1 MKRLEQLKSKKRSVS
16 HSKGNN
22 AMRRNVFLVI
32 KTVLLLMLFS
42 ANAFSQGANTTQGK
56 EFWVAF
62 GTIGSTPANDAGLA
76 LQIRIVASEATTGT
90 MRFMTDGTTV
100 PFSIGAGEVF
110 TYSLSAAEK
119 AKVYGVYQNVAV
131 GSSYSGTH
139 NRSLYVETSKN
150 VSVYA
155 INLRQSTTD
164 ATNVLPVTNYG
175 ISYYALSYKSL
186 STGNSSDGYA
196 IVADES
202 NTLVYDEG
210 THVATLGRG
219 EVYYRYTGGGDQT
232 GRNITSNKP
241 VAFFTTNQNAFV
253 PADKGYGDVLYQQI
267 APVHAW
273 GTKFLVPVTKRGLER
288 IRIVA
293 SQNNTI
299 ITQTG
304 GIIQSSPGT
313 GSLTLNAGEFVE
325 LEVFLTD
332 KGCYIEANKSV
343 AVASYLVGWQNFST
357 IAGQYPGDPAIAW
370 VPAIEQSIS
379 SVIIAPFIATAS
391 SILTEHHALIVA
403 PTSAKNA
410 TIMAI
415 GSGSFQSISG
425 GTWTDNT
432 ASGYSFYSIPLTQD
446 EAYSFAN
453 TAGLT
458 VLGYGLG
465 GAESYYYLAGAAA
478 RKLDV
483 SFYVDGMHNE
493 DADGHTFCSG
503 VSTLT
508 IEAGVSFELHS
519 APGHLRWYVNG
530 SEEISARDQE
540 TWTKSLSIGTHTIRM
555 VAINLGNETVEA
567 QATFTI
573 TNPMT
578 PGAITGNQSINTG
591 ATPTTLT
598 STSPAA
604 GGTGTITYQWQSSTN
619 GTTWADITGATGLS
633 YSPPALNATTY
644 FRRVAS
650 CSCGSAETSSVLV
663 TVSTVNVDNFI
674 TANGTEICSG
684 DVASLSASLTT
695 AGSVTNPVFKWYDAP
710 TAGTLLYTGPTF
722 TLSPSLTTTY
732 YVSVS
737 GTSQSETARKAVTVT
752 VKPTATPAMIKITQ

>member
-1 MKRLEQLKSKKRSVS
+1 MKRLEQLKSKKRSIS
-16 HSKGNN
+16 YSK
-22 AMRRNVFLVI
+22 RNVFLVI

-56 EFWVAF
+56 EFWVTF
-62 GTIGSTPANDAGLA
+62 GANGPVGATDASTT
-76 LQIRIVASEATTGT
+76 LQVRIVASEATTGT
-90 MRFMTDGTTV
+90 MTFMTDGTTV
-100 PFSIGAGEVF
+100 PFSVGAGEVF
-110 TYSLSAAEK
+110 TYNLSTAER
-119 AKVYGVYQNVAV
+119 AKVYGVYQSVTA
-131 GSSYSGTH
+131 GTSYSGTYYRTLH
-139 NRSLYVETSKN
+139 IATNKN

-155 INLRQSTTD
+155 INLRSATTD
-164 ATNVLPVTNYG
+164 GTNILPVTNYG
-175 ISYYALSYKSL
+175 TSYYSISYVPASY
-186 STGNSSDGYA
+186 SDGYVV
-196 IVADES
+196 VANEN
-202 NTLVYDEG
+202 NTSVYDEG
-210 THVATLGRG
+210 IHVATLSRG
-219 EVYYRYTGGGDQT
+219 EAYYYNIRERDLT
-232 GRNITSNKP
+232 GRNITSDKP
-241 VAFFTTNQNAFV
+241 VAYFTTNQGTWIPTTLGA
-253 PADKGYGDVLYQQI
+253 GDILYQQM

-273 GTKFLVPVTKRGLER
+273 GTKFLVPVTHRGMEYV
-288 IRIVA
+288 RIVA
-293 SQNNTI
+293 SQDNTT

-304 GIIQSSPGT
+304 GVVHATPGT
-313 GSLTLNAGEFVE
+313 GSLTLNSGEFVE
-325 LEVFLTD
+325 LEVHLTD
-332 KGCYIEANKSV
+332 KGCYIEADKPV
-343 AVASYLVGWQNFST
+343 AIASYLVGWRNFFPVGSPD
-357 IAGQYPGDPAIAW
+357 AMGDPAVAW
-370 VPAIEQSIS
+370 IPAIEQSIN
-379 SVIIAPFIATAS
+379 SVIIAPFIASGS

-410 TIMAI
+410 TTMAI
-415 GSGSFQSISG
+415 GTGSLQSLSG

-432 ASGYSFYSIPLTQD
+432 TSGYSFYSLPLPLDT
-446 EAYSFAN
+446 AYYFEN

-465 GAESYYYLAGAAA
+465 RAESYYYLAGAAA

-530 SEEISARDQE
+530 SEEISARDQK

-591 ATPTTLT
+591 ATPSALT
-598 STSPAA
+598 STSPAGGGA
-604 GGTGTITYQWQSSTN
+604 GAITYQWQSSTN

-695 AGSVTNPVFKWYDAP
+695 AGSVTNPIFKWYDAP

-737 GTSQSETARKAVTVT
+737 GDGQSETARKAVTVT